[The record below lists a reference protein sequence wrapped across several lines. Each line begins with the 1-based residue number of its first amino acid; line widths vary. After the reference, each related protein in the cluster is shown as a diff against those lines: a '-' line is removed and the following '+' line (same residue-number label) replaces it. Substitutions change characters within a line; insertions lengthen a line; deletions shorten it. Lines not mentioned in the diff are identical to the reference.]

1 MERDLIRIVTSGFGI
16 ADLAILLG
24 FGELSNNGD
33 S

>member
-1 MERDLIRIVTSGFGI
+1 MERDLIRIVTSGFWI

-24 FGELSNNGD
+24 FGELSNNRD